1 MPFGKLGDK
10 LSLDSLLSN
19 FPFPTSEQTV
29 LCGEVPGDRNEWLRA
44 LNFIRESHHKRFRQ
58 NAANLIAKF
67 EVTKFRD
74 VGMVEL
80 ECRIRTDVHE
90 VAIGIDFEDHEF
102 EVECNCGL
110 TDHYGQCEHT
120 LLGVRFVISRLEDPQ
135 SELAKTVAD
144 SHNELRTRLA
154 FSELDNV
161 LRRTTPTDENV
172 GLGEP
177 RQQDRIVWRVEPRP
191 FDLTPV
197 LQRPKKRGNGWTKG
211 TKLSLQRFKTDS
223 SLSWSSLD
231 RRIADHVKV
240 NQSYYRPE
248 YHFDV
253 CAALE
258 MLAGS
263 DLVFMNDQPVT
274 IECRPFGVRVN
285 DLGNQLT
292 MSVDAGESDHDREIL
307 LEQSGVV
314 VIDQA
319 GQKLEVRRGNKVELE
334 LAGWLMRNSP
344 RFPTERL
351 DDLKQRIAQLQNV
364 TNVVLPKSLAG
375 ESETYE
381 APIAVLLRAD
391 EAGNLDLGIRTRH
404 ADKRFALPGDGLLHC
419 EIKRD
424 GQPIRMIRQPESE
437 LPRATSI
444 RGSLQLDPA
453 DVVSPWT
460 WHIDGFEAVLQFL
473 GRMES
478 AGGVDETVDAA
489 AEKAPTAADD
499 ASNETRED
507 DSADAPF
514 VIVWDEASVSKMS
527 YMGAV
532 APQNV
537 RVEVTKKRDWFG
549 ITGDIKIGDH
559 EVNLQQLLA
568 SLGGGGRFV
577 EVTPGKW
584 ASITA
589 QLREKLERLREV
601 SHTNRKQLEFDAT
614 AAEVVRDLAQ
624 ADVEFKATR
633 AWQTCLTRLDRSK
646 ELEPEVSPDFNA
658 DLREY
663 QRDGYR
669 WMRRLAEWGV
679 GGCLADDMGLGK
691 TVQTLAVLV
700 DRAEIGPAL
709 VIAPTSVGFNWHSE
723 TEKFAPTLTPHLYR
737 DTARGEFIDEAG
749 PGDIVICSY
758 GLALRDAE
766 HLAKVKWGTLV
777 LDEAQFIKNSRSK
790 TAQAIFNIDAD
801 WKLALTG
808 TPMENHLGELWSL
821 FHAVSPGLFGGW
833 DHFRKRFATPIEKHG
848 DEKARETLAR
858 VLQPFL
864 LRRKKSEVLTEL
876 PERTEINLY
885 VDLSEEER
893 QRYDTMRLAAF
904 QELGEIEG
912 LPETKDQRFRVL
924 AILTRLRQLSCHP
937 RLLDENW
944 TESSAKLSMLVETVE
959 RLKEEGHRA
968 LVFSQFT
975 SHLGLIREALDAVDV
990 TYQYLDGQ
998 TPAKARKDRVEQFQ
1012 AGEGDVF
1019 LISLKA
1025 GGTGLNLTAADYV
1038 IHMDPWWNPAVE
1050 DQATDRTHR
1059 IGQTRPVIVYRI
1071 IARDTIE
1078 EQILALHTDKRDLV
1092 SNVLD
1097 GTQSAGK
1104 MSTDELAELIRSEAA
1119 NVRANK

>member
-1 MPFGKLGDK
+1 MPFGNLNK
-10 LSLDSLLSN
+10 SLLNSLLDE
-19 FPFPTSEQTV
+19 FPFANDPRGV
-29 LCGEVPGDRNEWLRA
+29 LCGDVPGDRTEWLRA
-44 LNFIRESHHKRFRQ
+44 LNFIRESHHKRFRKK
-58 NAANLIAKF
+58 AANLIPRF

-74 VGMVEL
+74 AGMVLL
-80 ECRIRTDVHE
+80 ECCIRAQTFE
-90 VAIGIDFEDHEF
+90 VSIGIDFEDHEF
-102 EVECNCGL
+102 EVECSCGN

-120 LLGVRFVISRLEDPQ
+120 LLGVRFVISKLEDLQ
-135 SELAKTVAD
+135 SDLAKTLAD
-144 SHNELRTRLA
+144 SHNELRTRMA
-154 FSELDNV
+154 FSELDRF
-161 LRRTTPTDENV
+161 LRQSTSAEDNV

-177 RQQDRIVWRVEPRP
+177 QQQDRIIWRVETSPLS
-191 FDLTPV
+191 LTPV

-211 TKLSLQRFKTDS
+211 TKLSLEKFKAAAMS
-223 SLSWSSLD
+223 SRSSLD
-231 RRIADHVKV
+231 RKIAELVV
-240 NQSYYRPE
+240 TVRSSYYRE
-248 YHFDV
+248 DYSLGV
-253 CAALE
+253 SAALE
-258 MLAGS
+258 LLAGS
-263 DLVFMNDQPVT
+263 DLVFLNDEPATV
-274 IECRPFGVRVN
+274 ESKPFGVRVN
-285 DLGNQLT
+285 DLGNQFT
-292 MSVDAGESDHDREIL
+292 MVVDAGVSDHERKMFVDK
-307 LEQSGVV
+307 SGVV
-314 VIDQA
+314 IVDEVEQN
-319 GQKLEVRRGNKVELE
+319 LEVRRAKKVEVD
-334 LAGWLMRNSP
+334 LATYLLNSSP
-344 RFPTERL
+344 SFPVEKV
-351 DDLKQRIAQLQNV
+351 DDLKQRIEHLQDV
-364 TNVVLPKSLAG
+364 TNLILPESLSGA
-375 ESETYE
+375 SETYE

-419 EIKRD
+419 QITRD
-424 GQPIRMIRQPESE
+424 DKPVRMIRRPDTE
-437 LPRATSI
+437 LPRATNI
-444 RGSLQLDPA
+444 RGMLQLDPA

-460 WHIDGFEAVLQFL
+460 WHIDGFDAVLQFL
-473 GRMES
+473 GRLES
-478 AGGVDETVDAA
+478 AGGIEPTDTDDISDQSDGSDAA
-489 AEKAPTAADD
+489 
-499 ASNETRED
+499 
-507 DSADAPF
+507 SADTDDVPF
-514 VIVWDEASVSKMS
+514 HIVWDEASAKKMS
-527 YMGAV
+527 YMGAI
-532 APQNV
+532 APQNL
-537 RVEVTKKRDWFG
+537 RVEVAKKRDWFG
-549 ITGDIKIGDH
+549 IKGDVKIGDH

-577 EVTPGKW
+577 EVSPGKW

-589 QLREKLERLREV
+589 KLREKLERLREV
-601 SHTNRKQLEFDAT
+601 AHTNRKQLEFDAT
-614 AAEVVRDLAQ
+614 AAEVVRDLSQ
-624 ADVEFKATR
+624 ADIEFKATR

-646 ELEPEVSPDFNA
+646 ELEPEVSPEFNA

-663 QRDGYR
+663 QLDGYR

-700 DRAEIGPAL
+700 DRSEIGPAL
-709 VIAPTSVGFNWHSE
+709 VIAPTSVGFNWQSE
-723 TEKFAPTLTPHLYR
+723 TERFAPSLKPHLYR
-737 DTARGEFIDEAG
+737 DTARGEFIDDAG
-749 PGDIVICSY
+749 PGDVVICSY

-821 FHAVSPGLFGGW
+821 FHAISPGLFGGW

-848 DEKARETLAR
+848 DEKTREALAR

-904 QELGEIEG
+904 QELGEIAG
-912 LPETKDQRFRVL
+912 LPDTKDQRFRVL

-975 SHLGLIREALDAVDV
+975 SHLGLIREALDNAGV

-998 TPAKARKDRVEQFQ
+998 TPANARKQRVEKFQ
-1012 AGEGDVF
+1012 SGEGDVF

-1059 IGQTRPVIVYRI
+1059 IGQTKPVIVYRI

-1078 EQILALHTDKRDLV
+1078 EQILSLHTDKRDLV

-1104 MSTDELAELIRSEAA
+1104 LSTDELASLIRSEAA
-1119 NVRANK
+1119 NVRGSKQT